1 MGDLNINQK
10 TDRSKYLT
18 HLLNDVKS
26 LDHLLNHKKIESG
39 IQRIGAEQEFT
50 IVEPNFRPS
59 NKSLQILEQ
68 INDDHFTTELAI
80 YNLEINLD
88 PQSFSGDG
96 LEKLQN
102 QLDSLMEKAH
112 KAAEKSNTK
121 IILTGIL
128 PSIRQSDIHID
139 YITPLPRYKALDK
152 VMREAKGENFR
163 INISGVDEFHISH
176 DNILIEAC
184 NTSFQTHL
192 QVSPDEFTDM
202 YNWAQV
208 IAGPVLSA
216 CTNSPLLLENELW
229 METRIALF
237 QQSCDIRQVN
247 HAIRKKQPRVSFG
260 FDWVKNGINDLYKSH
275 ISKYK
280 LLLTREIN
288 ESSLEL
294 IKQNKTP
301 KLEALCLHNGTV
313 YLWNRPC
320 YGVGNGVPHI
330 RIENRY
336 LPSGP
341 TTVDEVANLA
351 FWVGLMN
358 GMPDE
363 AKNIWEKMD
372 FVDASS
378 NFTKSARYGLNSQF
392 EWFGENLS
400 AKELILDR
408 LLPLARKGL
417 QKAKINSSDIL
428 KYLEIIEERVR
439 SGKTGS
445 SWTVRT
451 YRNYKKTLSD
461 KEAIIAL
468 TKTMYEWQNTGKP
481 VHEWHTPEKTKIKH
495 EGNYERVDEFMNVHI
510 ITLLKNDLVELGQN
524 IMDWNNIRH
533 IAIENE
539 KEELVGLLTKSLIDK
554 AVREGKDLSK
564 MIIQDIM
571 RTEIVT
577 SNPEMSIND
586 AVDLMVKANCTC
598 LPIIHDNELVGI
610 LTDQDITPYKHK
622 LNLGNE

>member
-1 MGDLNINQK
+1 MGELNVNQNA
-10 TDRSKYLT
+10 DRTEYLT
-18 HLLNDVKS
+18 HLLNDIKS
-26 LDHLLNHKKIESG
+26 LDYLLENNLIESG
-39 IQRIGAEQEFT
+39 IQRIGAEQEFS
-50 IVEPNFRPS
+50 IVEENFRPS
-59 NKSLQILEQ
+59 TKSISILDD
-68 INDDHFTTELAI
+68 INDDHFTTELAK

-88 PQSFSGDG
+88 PQDFTGNG
-96 LEKLQN
+96 LQLMQE
-102 QLDSLMEKAH
+102 QLDSLLDKAH
-112 KAAEKSNTK
+112 KVAAQKNTK

-139 YITPLPRYKALDK
+139 YLTPISRYIELDK
-152 VMREAKGENFR
+152 IMRKSKGENFR

-176 DNILIEAC
+176 NNILIEAC

-192 QVSPDEFTDM
+192 QVSPDEFTNM

-247 HAIRKKQPRVSFG
+247 RAIRKKQPRVSFG
-260 FDWVKNGINDLYKSH
+260 FDWVKHGINDLYKSH

-280 LLLTREIN
+280 LLLTREIK
-288 ESSLEL
+288 ESSLEK
-294 IKQNKTP
+294 IKQHQPP

-320 YGVGNGVPHI
+320 YGVGNGIPHI

-358 GMPDE
+358 AMPE
-363 AKNIWEKMD
+363 KAKNIWEKMD
-372 FVDASS
+372 FVEASS
-378 NFTKSARYGLNSQF
+378 NFTKAARYGLNSQF
-392 EWFGENLS
+392 DWFGENLS

-408 LLPLARKGL
+408 LLPLARAGL
-417 QKAKINSSDIL
+417 QKAKINSGDIL
-428 KYLEIIEERVR
+428 KYLGIIEDRVR

-451 YRNYKKTLSD
+451 YRNYKKILSG

-468 TKTMYEWQNTGKP
+468 TKDMYEWQSTGKP
-481 VHEWHTPEKTKIKH
+481 VHEWSTPDKTKIKH
-495 EGNYERVDEFMNVHI
+495 EGNYERVDEFMNVNLL
-510 ITLLKNDLVELGQN
+510 TLNENDLVKLGKN
-524 IMDWNNIRH
+524 IMQWNNIRH
-533 IAIENE
+533 IPIENE
-539 KEELVGLLTKSLIDK
+539 KEELIGLLTKSLIDK
-554 AVREGKDLSK
+554 AIKNKKDLNQLL
-564 MIIQDIM
+564 IRDIM
-571 RTEIVT
+571 RRDIVT
-577 SNPEMSIND
+577 STPETDIKD
-586 AVDLMVKANCTC
+586 AVDLMIKANCNC
-598 LPIIHDNELVGI
+598 LPIILDNELVGI
-610 LTDQDITPYKHK
+610 LTEQDITPYKHK
-622 LNLGNE
+622 LNFGNE